1 MSGNEL
7 HKILITKNIQQM
19 NTSQRYLYFHN
30 RYKTN
35 NLHSC

>member
-19 NTSQRYLYFHN
+19 NTSQRYSHFHN

-35 NLHSC
+35 NLQSC